1 MKILVSNCLLG
12 VNCKY
17 NGSNNKNDDLIEFL
31 KEHEVYTCCPE
42 SDGGLTTPRDPS
54 EIIKDKVFSNKGID
68 VTKEYNKGASIA
80 LKICLD
86 NDIHIAIL
94 KSKSPSCGSG
104 LIYDGTFSNNLITGD
119 GITTRLLKDNNIIV
133 LNENNYKD
141 YFDKT

>member
-54 EIIKDKVFSNKGID
+54 EVRGGRVYSNKGVD
-68 VTKEYNKGASIA
+68 VTDYFYRGAQIA
-80 LKICLD
+80 LKTCQDYGIKV
-86 NDIHIAIL
+86 AIL
-94 KSKSPSCGSG
+94 KSKSPSCGSKK
-104 LIYDGTFSNNLITGD
+104 IYDGNFNGTLTEGNGVTVDILLSNGIDVITE
-119 GITTRLLKDNNIIV
+119 KD
-133 LNENNYKD
+133 LE
-141 YFDKT
+141 